1 MNDLPPHSPAT
12 EQPVEPLLHRLLG
25 IPLLGKILVADLLI
39 NVATYLVVQGTPAP
53 WSEEIMLSALF
64 VTLVLNAGLVYWALQ
79 PLKRI
84 EETALAVSQGNLAA
98 RVPPS
103 RLADRNMTRI
113 GQTLNTLLDNLA
125 RDRARVRALAAQ
137 VIGAGDAERA
147 RIGRELHDST
157 AQSLGAIDLLLTAA
171 LCELPAGGRVVDRL
185 TLVKG
190 IVGDTLQEVRTL
202 AHNVHPRVLDDLGL
216 GHALEWLARV
226 TREQG
231 GGDVRVHLEAPGPVP
246 RDAASVLYRVA
257 QEAIGNAVK
266 HAGARHITLALTA
279 EHGHAT
285 LEVRDDGRGFDP
297 SRAVR
302 TSAGM
307 GLFSMQE
314 RVGLV
319 GGKFAVDSEAGRG
332 TTVRATVPLTGDA

>member
-1 MNDLPPHSPAT
+1 MTDLHPASL
-12 EQPVEPLLHRLLG
+12 PLERPAESLLDRVLG
-25 IPLLGKILVADLLI
+25 TPLLGKILVADLVI
-39 NVATYLVVQGTPAP
+39 NIASYLVVLNAPAP
-53 WSEEIMLSALF
+53 WSDEIMLSALF
-64 VTLVLNAGLVYWALQ
+64 VTLVLNAGLVYWALL

-84 EETALAVSQGNLAA
+84 EDTALAVSQGNLAA

-113 GQTLNTLLDNLA
+113 GQTLNTLLDNVA
-125 RDRARVRALAAQ
+125 RDRGRLRTLAAQ
-137 VIGAGDAERA
+137 VISAGDAERA

-171 LCELPAGGRVVDRL
+171 LCELPADAPVIERL
-185 TLVKG
+185 TLVHG
-190 IVGDTLQEVRTL
+190 IVTDTLQEVRTL

-231 GGDVRVHLEAPGPVP
+231 GGDVRVHVGAPARVP
-246 RDAASVLYRVA
+246 QDAASVLYRVA

-266 HAGARHITLALTA
+266 HAGARHITLALTT
-279 EHGHAT
+279 EDGHAT

-297 SRAVR
+297 SATAR
-302 TSAGM
+302 TSTGM

-314 RVGLV
+314 RVALV
-319 GGKFAVDSEAGRG
+319 GGAFTLDSEVGRG
-332 TTVRATVPLTGDA
+332 TTVRATIPLVGEI